1 MKRPLWTR
9 LSAAALALLLTAAL
23 PAEAWAADQESAA
36 APAEEAPFVETT
48 PVPPQSSPEAPA
60 PAPQTVPSAP
70 QETQPGTSDVAID
83 ETNFPDDN
91 FRELVKTLD
100 GGDDGSFTP
109 DEIAKITRIEYKN
122 QGIKSL
128 KGIEH
133 FTNLTVLVCS
143 ENPLTSLDVS
153 QNTKLEWLRCSST
166 ELTSLDVT
174 ANTELIGLECNN
186 NQLSELDVSNNRKL
200 DVLECQRSQLR
211 SLDVSNNT
219 ALTDLK
225 VMNNQLTTLDTS
237 NNTELLTLNCYGN
250 SNLQIDVRANTK
262 LKYLNCSLTFP
273 GNLDVTNN
281 TALEYLSC
289 YGSAL
294 TSLDVSNNPNL
305 GILLCNGNWLTSL
318 DVSQN
323 TALTHLECQNNQLT
337 ELDVSRNTALSTL
350 RCQENKL
357 AFLNLENNTKLTA
370 EKLSCHGN
378 AGPVPC
384 GTPLQQLKGFDV
396 NKATS
401 IQGGSFDGGK
411 VNYTGDELSYQYD
424 LGHGFHEEFRMKRVH
439 DIQLVKGQ
447 APTCTTEGWRD
458 YYQCSGCGKSFEN
471 QDGTKEITALEAWK
485 TGEGKL
491 DKTPHT
497 LAGEWKHDNT
507 QHWKECSVC
516 SSHAEQAAHTYD
528 SWITVT
534 PPTETT
540 EGLQKHTCTTC
551 GYEETEVLPVIPPA
565 HGGGSSGSSSSRDH
579 AVVMEDSKH
588 GDVKSNLRYAE
599 QGDTVTL
606 TIDPDKGYELDKLT
620 VTDKNGDEI
629 KLTEKGDNKFTFRMP
644 NSKVTIEVSFKL
656 IDTEPENPF
665 HDVDKDAYYYDA
677 VLWAVDQGITA
688 GVTDTVFAPDASCT
702 RAQMVAFLW
711 RANGSPVVNYT
722 MNFTDVPAD
731 AYYAEAVRWA
741 VSEGITSGTSATTF
755 SPDATV
761 TRGQTVTFLW
771 RANGSPVVDCVMDF
785 TDVAADAYYAGAVA
799 WAVSEGVTS
808 GTSATTFSADA
819 ACTRAQIV
827 TFMYRNVK

>member
-1 MKRPLWTR
+1 MTR
-9 LSAAALALLLTAAL
+9 L
-23 PAEAWAADQESAA
+23 D
-36 APAEEAPFVETT
+36 
-48 PVPPQSSPEAPA
+48 
-60 PAPQTVPSAP
+60 
-70 QETQPGTSDVAID
+70 
-83 ETNFPDDN
+83 
-91 FRELVKTLD
+91 K
-100 GGDDGSFTP
+100 
-109 DEIAKITRIEYKN
+109 
-122 QGIKSL
+122 
-128 KGIEH
+128 
-133 FTNLTVLVCS
+133 
-143 ENPLTSLDVS
+143 
-153 QNTKLEWLRCSST
+153 
-166 ELTSLDVT
+166 
-174 ANTELIGLECNN
+174 
-186 NQLSELDVSNNRKL
+186 SNNP
-200 DVLECQRSQLR
+200 DLR
-211 SLDVSNNT
+211 NLS
-219 ALTDLK
+219 
-225 VMNNQLTTLDTS
+225 
-237 NNTELLTLNCYGN
+237 CYHN
-250 SNLQIDVRANTK
+250 PDLQIDVRANTK
-262 LKYLNCSLTFP
+262 LKDLNCSLTFP

-289 YGSAL
+289 SNSAL
-294 TSLDVSNNPNL
+294 TSLDVSNNLNL
-305 GILLCNGNWLTSL
+305 NILLCDRNWLTSL

-411 VNYTGDELSYQYD
+411 VNYTEDTLTYTYD
-424 LGHGFHEEFRMKRVH
+424 LGNGESESFSMTRSAHNVT
-439 DIQLVKGQ
+439 LVTGRE
-447 APTCTTEGWRD
+447 PTCAAEGWRD
-458 YYQCSGCGKSFEN
+458 YYQCSGCGKSFED

-485 TGEGKL
+485 AGEGKL

-516 SSHAEQAAHTYD
+516 NSHAEQAAHTYD

-565 HGGGSSGSSSSRDH
+565 HGGGSSGGSGSRDY

-588 GDVKSNLRYAE
+588 GEVKTNLRYAE

-606 TIDPDKGYELDKLT
+606 TIDPDKDYELDKLT

-644 NSKVTIEVSFKL
+644 NSKVTIEISFKL

-665 HDVDKDAYYYDA
+665 HDVGKDAYYYDA

-688 GVTDTVFAPDASCT
+688 GVTDNAFAPDASCT

-711 RANGSPVVNYT
+711 RANGSPVVNYA
-722 MNFTDVPAD
+722 MNFTDVPTD

-771 RANGSPVVDCVMDF
+771 RADGSPVVDCVMDF
-785 TDVAADAYYAGAVA
+785 MDVAADAYYAGAVS

-808 GTSATTFSADA
+808 GTGATTFSADA